1 MCYLDWPIARMS
13 DIDGIPHI
21 LLLIVKASASNG
33 DITLV
38 THCRWPEVDEIDIL
52 YLGGTVTRLIRRGP
66 FSLKA
71 TATSRKILVR

>member
-1 MCYLDWPIARMS
+1 MS

-38 THCRWPEVDEIDIL
+38 SHCRWPEVDETDIL
-52 YLGGTVTRLIRRGP
+52 YFGGTVTCLICCGP

-71 TATSRKILVR
+71 AATSRKILVS